1 MSWARRCIKWEVPL
15 FVVLALATTAMAA
28 FFLIAED
35 VWERQAMPLDT
46 LILNFLFGIRSPALT
61 VLANVITAGG
71 SVQFVAVAVVL
82 AVVLGWRQHRI
93 DVYALLATVIGAA
106 LLNQLL
112 KLFFARPRPI
122 LHPAL
127 VHALGYSFPSGHSMA
142 ALSFYGILGYL
153 AGRHLR
159 PPLRYL
165 IYFSTALWILLVGLS
180 RNYLGVHYPS
190 DVIGAYAVTLPILI
204 AVIYAY
210 RCATSDV
217 LVGEHK
223 PGTVPVPEHIPDQAR

>member
-82 AVVLGWRQHRI
+82 AWLRCPFTGSWVTWPAVTF
-93 DVYALLATVIGAA
+93 ALL
-106 LLNQLL
+106 
-112 KLFFARPRPI
+112 
-122 LHPAL
+122 
-127 VHALGYSFPSGHSMA
+127 
-142 ALSFYGILGYL
+142 
-153 AGRHLR
+153 
-159 PPLRYL
+159 
-165 IYFSTALWILLVGLS
+165 
-180 RNYLGVHYPS
+180 
-190 DVIGAYAVTLPILI
+190 
-204 AVIYAY
+204 
-210 RCATSDV
+210 CAT
-217 LVGEHK
+217 
-223 PGTVPVPEHIPDQAR
+223 